1 MPAST
6 ATSSVLWHSVEHVPC
21 TPGARAERAYCTTR
35 ARADTLA
42 PRLWPALQHL
52 ATHSPSHRNAPS
64 SPAAPD
70 RPSASRRHRPGQS
83 GTSSTSPSPF
93 SSPGT
98 SSSSREPFPLLDF
111 DREPTPPQS
120 HFATEAFF
128 RRGARRRQL
137 TPSPPTQRLPGGP
150 PQPYGSI
157 PTLGGPRGAAKR
169 RRRSPEPR
177 SARAEEGDDAR
188 RLVKPDQWARRAHCR

>member
-1 MPAST
+1 LST
-6 ATSSVLWHSVEHVPC
+6 H
-21 TPGARAERAYCTTR
+21 
-35 ARADTLA
+35 
-42 PRLWPALQHL
+42 
-52 ATHSPSHRNAPS
+52 APS
-64 SPAAPD
+64 GHPHGTPIARNRQGNTAFLISGN
-70 RPSASRRHRPGQS
+70 SCRRHCLVHS
-83 GTSSTSPSPF
+83 GAIRASPSPF
-93 SSPGT
+93 SSPRAST
-98 SSSSREPFPLLDF
+98 SSREPFPLLDF

-120 HFATEAFF
+120 HFATEAFL

-177 SARAEEGDDAR
+177 SARAKEGDDAR
-188 RLVKPDQWARRAHCR
+188 RLVKPDQWARQAHCQ

>member
-1 MPAST
+1 MSGNCGRR
-6 ATSSVLWHSVEHVPC
+6 HC
-21 TPGARAERAYCTTR
+21 PGHFGTTE
-35 ARADTLA
+35 A
-42 PRLWPALQHL
+42 
-52 ATHSPSHRNAPS
+52 SPSS
-64 SPAAPD
+64 FSPP
-70 RPSASRRHRPGQS
+70 R
-83 GTSSTSPSPF
+83 
-93 SSPGT
+93 T

-157 PTLGGPRGAAKR
+157 PTLGAREEQPNAGDD
-169 RRRSPEPR
+169 RRSPAPLGQRRETTRGDWSNMTSGPGGPTVSDTPR
-177 SARAEEGDDAR
+177 
-188 RLVKPDQWARRAHCR
+188 

>member
-1 MPAST
+1 MDTPSPSEHARDLRPP
-6 ATSSVLWHSVEHVPC
+6 LWHPLARIR
-21 TPGARAERAYCTTR
+21 PGE
-35 ARADTLA
+35 
-42 PRLWPALQHL
+42 
-52 ATHSPSHRNAPS
+52 
-64 SPAAPD
+64 
-70 RPSASRRHRPGQS
+70 ASFLISGNSCRRHRPGQS
-83 GTSSTSPSPF
+83 GTSSISPSPF
-93 SSPGT
+93 SSPRDST
-98 SSSSREPFPLLDF
+98 SSREPFPLLDF

-128 RRGARRRQL
+128 RRGARRRPL

-177 SARAEEGDDAR
+177 SARAKEGDDAR
-188 RLVKPDQWARRAHCR
+188 RLVKPDQWARQAHCQ

>member
-1 MPAST
+1 LSP
-6 ATSSVLWHSVEHVPC
+6 
-21 TPGARAERAYCTTR
+21 
-35 ARADTLA
+35 
-42 PRLWPALQHL
+42 PR
-52 ATHSPSHRNAPS
+52 
-64 SPAAPD
+64 SPAATERQSPTSSSAAAAEPPRLAYIRSPELISARRQSQATSRGPPLAAN
-70 RPSASRRHRPGQS
+70 RPGEASFLISGNHGRRHCPGHF
-83 GTSSTSPSPF
+83 GTTEASPSPF
-93 SSPGT
+93 SPPRT

-120 HFATEAFF
+120 HFATEAFL

-177 SARAEEGDDAR
+177 SARAKEGDDAR
-188 RLVKPDQWARRAHCR
+188 RLVKPDQWARQAHS